1 MARRIVSRVVMVV
14 TGLAI
19 RPSMLVGSGS
29 RRARSLIKSADVV
42 ELQWTSTLTLIPTVR
57 RLNSSALVVGYFHEV
72 ANDPYRRVVSGSSPQ
87 AIALRR
93 VYKSERAAER
103 RLLNALDLAVV
114 LSDKDGHLLEH
125 LGFQGEVFVVHPPI
139 EVAGVVSGLH
149 PGEVVTFA
157 AHFGRPENA
166 NGARWLIDEVW
177 PFVLS
182 SMPNS
187 VLKIVGANPPRWLLR
202 RASPNVLVTGWVPD
216 LNKYLSEARVVA
228 VPLHGGAGVKFK
240 ILEAMAH
247 HVPVVSTVVGAD
259 GIVQVVGEDCFVAI
273 TDDPREFASSII
285 RMVGDNTQWLNI
297 SSRAHSAILEHYDF
311 KGTVASLAER
321 YRVGRRGT

>member
-1 MARRIVSRVVMVV
+1 VARRIVSSVAIVL

-19 RPSMLVGSGS
+19 RPSMLVRSGS
-29 RRARSLIKSADVV
+29 RRARSLIKSAGVV
-42 ELQWTSTLTLIPTVR
+42 ELQWTSALTLIPTVR
-57 RLNSSALVVGYFHEV
+57 QLNSSALVVGYFHEV
-72 ANDPYRRVVSGSSPQ
+72 ANDPYRRIVNGSSPR

-93 VYKSERAAER
+93 IYKSERAAEIK
-103 RLLNALDLAVV
+103 LLNALDLAVV

-139 EVAGVVSGLH
+139 EVAGVVSELH

-166 NGARWLIDEVW
+166 DGARWLIDEVW

-182 SMPNS
+182 AMPNS
-187 VLKIVGANPPRWLLR
+187 VLKIVGAKPPRWLLR
-202 RASPNVLVTGWVPD
+202 RESPNVLITGWVPN
-216 LNKYLSEARVVA
+216 LNTYLSESRVVA
-228 VPLHGGAGVKFK
+228 VPLQSGAGVKFK

-259 GIVQVVGEDCFVAI
+259 GIAQVVGEDSFVAI
-273 TDDPREFASSII
+273 TDDPKEFASSII
-285 RMVGDNTQWLNI
+285 RVVGDDAQWLDI

-311 KGTVASLAER
+311 GATVASLAER